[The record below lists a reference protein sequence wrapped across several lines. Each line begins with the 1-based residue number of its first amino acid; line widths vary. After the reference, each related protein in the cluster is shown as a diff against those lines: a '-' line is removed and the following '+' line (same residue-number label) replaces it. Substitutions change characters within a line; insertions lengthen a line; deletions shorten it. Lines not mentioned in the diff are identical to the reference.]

1 MSAVPQYK
9 SEHLPHG
16 GQCSVYV
23 FNTVDC
29 DARSHGGSN
38 SHGIDVVLPEYIGFS
53 TPKGLISPIWVFLFR
68 LHFRKVGS
76 VTFTRVCSYQ
86 PVNHHRSSSCELDM
100 RASLVLLVKS
110 GFLLSVLFL
119 NIRLMITLGFYWK
132 HGGHQHVTYQCLQ
145 SPSRRGI
152 RHGLSGSE

>member
-1 MSAVPQYK
+1 MSALPRYK
-9 SEHLPHG
+9 SEHLPHR

-29 DARSHGGSN
+29 DARSHGDN
-38 SHGIDVVLPEYIGFS
+38 SSYGIVVLMGYIGFS
-53 TPKGLISPIWVFLFR
+53 TPKRLISPIWVFLFR

-86 PVNHHRSSSCELDM
+86 PVNHYRSSSCELDM
-100 RASLVLLVKS
+100 RASLFLVVKS
-110 GFLLSVLFL
+110 AFFWGVLFA